1 MTAHNENPWE
11 HPEIRLANQTQYTLG
26 YIVSLVLLGASLLL
40 VLYRAEAPLVLDA
53 IVSVIAFITV
63 AVQLILLFH
72 LDFSETQRW
81 NSLTLM
87 MNVPL
92 LILSVGLTLWMFS
105 QLYGHVMSS
114 AMPGMNMR

>member
-1 MTAHNENPWE
+1 MTVHNDNPWE
-11 HPEIRLANQTQYTLG
+11 HPEIRLASQTQYTAG
-26 YIVSLVLLGASLLL
+26 YLLSLVLLGASLLL
-40 VLYRAEAPLVLDA
+40 VLYHAQVPIVLDA

-81 NSLTLM
+81 NTLTLM

-92 LILSVGLTLWMFS
+92 LILSLGLTVWMFNE
-105 QLYGHVMSS
+105 LYGHVMSTG
-114 AMPGMNMR
+114 MPGMRMH